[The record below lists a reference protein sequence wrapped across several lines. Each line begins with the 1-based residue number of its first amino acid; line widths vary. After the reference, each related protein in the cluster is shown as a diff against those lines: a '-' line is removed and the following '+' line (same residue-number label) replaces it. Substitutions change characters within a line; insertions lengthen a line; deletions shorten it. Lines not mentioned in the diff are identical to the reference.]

1 MKKVLCWFE
10 EHLILTWAIASVI
23 YAIVIHILFS
33 ISISNTWFQ
42 AKWSAGEILTY
53 VSTVALG
60 LLAVWQN
67 KKFKEENDVSQE
79 RLEKLTV
86 RANELT
92 VISKIIEIEND
103 NLARLRMV
111 FDEFSNA
118 CDPQVLTVIYVTES
132 NSQNPSLAISAK
144 MTSAEKRI
152 DDSFFALCRE
162 LRVHPKIRS
171 NDQDPLKVALRN
183 YYFSAKE
190 LVKKVIASPLV
201 DSSNEVG
208 ILTQA
213 RNAFLVERENHLIRT
228 ERKLRQAIYGTMTLD
243 EIKAMYS
250 EDTTKEN
257 NED

>member
-1 MKKVLCWFE
+1 MLNWFE
-10 EHLILTWAIASVI
+10 KHLILTWVIASVV
-23 YAIVIHILFS
+23 YTIVIHILFS
-33 ISISNTWFQ
+33 ISTSNTWFQ
-42 AKWSAGEILTY
+42 AKWNAGEILTY

-103 NLARLRMV
+103 NFARLRMA

-118 CDPQVLTVIYVTES
+118 CDPQVLTVIYATEF
-132 NSQNPSLAISAK
+132 NTQNPSLAISAK
-144 MTSAEKRI
+144 MASAEKRI

-162 LRVHPKIRS
+162 LRVYPKIRS

-190 LVKKVIASPLV
+190 LVEKVIASPMV

-208 ILTQA
+208 LLTQA
-213 RNAFLVERENHLIRT
+213 RNAFLVEREKNLIRS
-228 ERKLRQAIYGTMTLD
+228 ERKLRKAIYGTMTLD
-243 EIKAMYS
+243 EIKEMYS

>member
-1 MKKVLCWFE
+1 
-10 EHLILTWAIASVI
+10 
-23 YAIVIHILFS
+23 
-33 ISISNTWFQ
+33 
-42 AKWSAGEILTY
+42 
-53 VSTVALG
+53 
-60 LLAVWQN
+60 
-67 KKFKEENDVSQE
+67 
-79 RLEKLTV
+79 
-86 RANELT
+86 
-92 VISKIIEIEND
+92 
-103 NLARLRMV
+103 MV

-162 LRVHPKIRS
+162 LRVHPQIRS

-213 RNAFLVERENHLIRT
+213 RNAFLVERENHLICA
-228 ERKLRQAIYGTMTLD
+228 ERKLRQVIYGTMTLD